1 MAENLV
7 KNDKMRIIKCVN
19 DNFVDLTNFL
29 ATSRKDYPHCCTMAC
44 NYIEDSVKKG
54 TGINL
59 ERHMGTIYLSE
70 RKAKWNFH
78 YWLGYKGLIIDPT
91 DYQFS
96 AFYMREAF
104 SKLKQELISG
114 TIDPHYYV
122 EELKRSFGCNIFYKG
137 KYEKDKNNGN
147 DIVIKS
153 DRVFFVKIPEIRPV

>member
-1 MAENLV
+1 VEI
-7 KNDKMRIIKCVN
+7 DKMLIKNCVN
-19 DNFVDLTNFL
+19 HNFVDLTNFL
-29 ATSRKDYPHCCTMAC
+29 ATSRKDYPHCCILAC
-44 NYIEDSVKKG
+44 NFIEESVKTE
-54 TGINL
+54 TGIDL
-59 ERHMGTIYLSE
+59 ERHMGTIYLAQ
-70 RKAKWNFH
+70 RRAKCNFH
-78 YWLGYKGLIIDPT
+78 QWLGYKGLIIDPT

-96 AFYMREAF
+96 AFYKREAF

-137 KYEKDKNNGN
+137 KYEKEKNNGN